1 MGDDNPVM
9 APTKL
14 ELTDDMDQPLTH
26 YFMNSSHNTYLTGTS
41 SFSHFLNEN
50 TILNFLCLN
59 KTQNVEMASYSFI
72 STI

>member
-41 SFSHFLNEN
+41 SFSHFHHEN
-50 TILNFLCLN
+50 PILDFL
-59 KTQNVEMASYSFI
+59 VFR
-72 STI
+72 